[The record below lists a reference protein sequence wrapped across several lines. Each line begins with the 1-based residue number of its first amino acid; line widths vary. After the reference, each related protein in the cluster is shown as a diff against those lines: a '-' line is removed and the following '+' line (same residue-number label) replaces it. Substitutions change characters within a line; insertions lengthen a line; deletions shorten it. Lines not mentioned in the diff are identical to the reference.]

1 MADSLWVGAV
11 RKGLAAAR
19 PTVPDCSPDTFQFY
33 LETDTGTL
41 YIGEAG
47 ASGWQPSGGL
57 YSGAQGT
64 PTAKTADA
72 TLTIAEL
79 LTRIVTVTSATA
91 VALTLPT
98 GTLTDA
104 GVTLDVG
111 QSFEWTVI
119 NLGSA
124 DGAVTMTAAAS
135 GHTYVGAAVVAIS
148 TSAKFRTRKTAANT
162 YVTYRIS

>member
-19 PTVPDCSPDTFQFY
+19 PTIPDCSSDTFQFY

-47 ASGWQPSGGL
+47 ASSWQAFGSN
-57 YSGAQGT
+57 YSGAQPT
-64 PTAKTADA
+64 PTAKTGDA

-79 LTRIVTVTSATA
+79 LTRIITATSASA

-98 GTLTDA
+98 GALTDA
-104 GVTLDVG
+104 GVSLDIG

-148 TSAKFRTRKTAANT
+148 TSAVFRTRKTAANT
-162 YVTYRIS
+162 FVTYRVS